1 LYTEPNAPFPM
12 YDFIVKKSSGF
23 DGIESMSPKE
33 GFVDFL
39 SKFFDDILN
48 ISF

>member
-1 LYTEPNAPFPM
+1 M

-39 SKFFDDILN
+39 SKFFDDSVFWFWVWRNGI
-48 ISF
+48 FGF